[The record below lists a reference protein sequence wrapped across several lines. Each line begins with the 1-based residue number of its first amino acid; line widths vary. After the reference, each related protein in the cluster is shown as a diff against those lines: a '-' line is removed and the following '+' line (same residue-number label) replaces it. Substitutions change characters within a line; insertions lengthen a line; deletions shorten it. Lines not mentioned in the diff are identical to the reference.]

1 MNLEFSLIL
10 SILSDKFQKEKPPD
24 FSGGFFVAESIPST
38 ALGVNISPYLL
49 KSKFMKQKF

>member
-1 MNLEFSLIL
+1 LIN
-10 SILSDKFQKEKPPD
+10 IENFINKAQKEKPPEK
-24 FSGGFFVAESIPST
+24 SGGFFVAESIPST